1 MKASLKKE
9 RLDPFTWKSSKIVG
23 GIFFFKTDK
32 IEEPSE
38 LINIQTKNTN
48 RKI

>member
-9 RLDPFTWKSSKIVG
+9 RLLPENLRKSSEVS
-23 GIFFFKTDK
+23 FFKTDK